1 MIIAAISDLDVLGSD
16 IHDFFELL
24 KKTKEPDLL
33 LFAGD
38 MYEYEYPE
46 QYADIVD
53 RIKWKCPI
61 VAVFGNREF
70 PEDIEQIKKSSKGRI
85 IFLEEE
91 AEIFR
96 IKGKTVGIVGSRGCL
111 DYPTYW
117 QRANIIA
124 IEGMYKEKYEKIKQ
138 LLSGLKVDVKI
149 LLTHYAPTYRTL
161 TGENTMIYSGLGCKK
176 LEKLITSTKTNLAI
190 HGHAHYGRHMAF
202 VGKTPVYNVSFP
214 ITGKFTI
221 IDTDKLP
228 KKGVAKF
235 V

>member
-16 IHDFFELL
+16 LHEFYEVL

-53 RIKWKCPI
+53 HIKWKCPI

-70 PEDIEQIKKSSKGRI
+70 PEDVDQIKRSSKGRI

-91 AEIFR
+91 SLILK

-111 DYPTYW
+111 EYPTYW
-117 QRANIIA
+117 QRANILNV
-124 IEGMYKEKYEKIKQ
+124 EDMYKDKMGKIKE
-138 LLSGLKVDVKI
+138 LLSHMKVDIKI

-161 TGENTMIYSGLGCKK
+161 TGENPIIYAGLGSKK
-176 LEKLITSTKTNLAI
+176 MEKVLVSTKTDLAI
-190 HGHAHYGRHMAF
+190 HGHAHYGRHTAM
-202 VGKTPVYNVSFP
+202 VGKTPVYNVSLP
-214 ITGKFTI
+214 ITGKITI
-221 IDTDKLP
+221 IDTDKL
-228 KKGVAKF
+228 
-235 V
+235 